1 VEGRRHDGV
10 RVKDKVRGRFGG
22 TRPIRTSEI
31 SGTTS
36 YETVCDG
43 MWIDFECCTEGKGG
57 NFLHERVEREQP
69 GRSE

>member
-1 VEGRRHDGV
+1 MAADKMARGSKIKFEVELVAHDRSAHLRSV
-10 RVKDKVRGRFGG
+10 AQRVTNR
-22 TRPIRTSEI
+22 
-31 SGTTS
+31 
-36 YETVCDG
+36 VCDG